1 LNYSLGYGQI
11 RPMVCRSL
19 VVALIAGVVIAL
31 AAQSPEPA
39 FDIVSVKR
47 NVSAAFPVGPEARRG
62 GSFVA
67 INANLV
73 RIVRYAYDLPEYR
86 VVGGPDW
93 ARSDR
98 FDVEARVGRDVSSEE
113 IKRMVQALMKDRF
126 RLVVR
131 QEQRQAAIYT
141 LLLARDDKRLG
152 PNLRPSAAG
161 CAAPAGPGEGMDE
174 RRTPN
179 GGVATRR
186 TCAPM
191 ASLVSSF
198 SNALQGPVDDKT
210 GLVGLWDSEL
220 SYTGERRRNTTAAGA
235 APDPNDAPA
244 LFTAVQEQLGLRL
257 ESGRGPVEVLVI
269 ESAAQ
274 PTEN

>member
-1 LNYSLGYGQI
+1 MNYSLGYGQI

-19 VVALIAGVVIAL
+19 VVALIAGGVIAL
-31 AAQSPEPA
+31 AAQSREPA

-47 NVSAAFPVGPEARRG
+47 NVSGAFPVGPEARRG

-86 VVGGPDW
+86 VVGGPEW

-98 FDVEARVGRDVSSEE
+98 FDVEARVGSDASGEE

-126 RLVVR
+126 QLVVR
-131 QEQRQAAIYT
+131 REQREGAIYT
-141 LLLARDDKRLG
+141 LLLARDDRRLG
-152 PNLRPSAAG
+152 PNLRPAAAG
-161 CAAPAGPGEGMDE
+161 CAAPAGPEE
-174 RRTPN
+174 RRTAN
-179 GGVATRR
+179 GGVSTTR
-186 TCAPM
+186 TCAPIT
-191 ASLVSSF
+191 ALVSAF

-220 SYTGERRRNTTAAGA
+220 SYTGERRRNTTAAA
-235 APDPNDAPA
+235 VAQDPNDAPA

-257 ESGRGPVEVLVI
+257 ASGRGPVEVLVI